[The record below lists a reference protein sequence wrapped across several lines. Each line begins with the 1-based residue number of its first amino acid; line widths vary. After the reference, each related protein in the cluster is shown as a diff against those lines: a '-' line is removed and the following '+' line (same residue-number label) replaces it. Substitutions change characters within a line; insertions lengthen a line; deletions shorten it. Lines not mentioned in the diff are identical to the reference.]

1 MDTPSFRFDWCFKVF
16 LFIFFQAVEKQL
28 NWKQFLSWQQ
38 QTQQQT
44 QQQQRKRKCQRASVR
59 FKVKLLFSKNG
70 PKVTARETARDT
82 IAESFGMV
90 ILLFVRPAI
99 KANFNMSNKL
109 SKSS

>member
-28 NWKQFLSWQQ
+28 NWKQFSSWQQ
-38 QTQQQT
+38 QT
-44 QQQQRKRKCQRASVR
+44 QQRKRKCQRASVR